1 MRSLTETLL
10 VEALVGRIVSDFVF
24 SSESVSEGHPD
35 KVADQISDAVLDAM
49 LRADPMSRVACET
62 FVTAHRIIL
71 GGEITCAGFDD
82 IDIPAIIRRT
92 VDRIGYNND
101 DEGMWNGAAMTPLL
115 DLVPQSP
122 DIAQGTSTRRDQKI
136 GAGDQGMMFGYAQ
149 RNTWEAD
156 DDFMPVP
163 ISLAHALTRRT
174 AEVRHNGTLGYIR
187 PDNKS
192 QVSVRFQED
201 GTPIAVDAVVLAAQH
216 DPDVDAETLQADIK
230 EQVIHRIIPEE
241 LLHDGTQY
249 FINHTGK
256 FVLGGPAADTG
267 LTGRKIIVDT
277 YGGWAPHGG
286 GAFSGKDCVKV
297 DRSAAYYARFA
308 AKNLVA
314 AGVAD
319 KLQIQVAYSIGSLQP
334 VSYHVET
341 FGTGQISDA
350 AIVDLLKTD
359 FSFAPGDII
368 EELDLRRP
376 IFEPT
381 AAYGHF
387 GRRDVEL
394 PWEQLTKVD
403 KLMEQTS
410 GLA

>member
-1 MRSLTETLL
+1 M
-10 VEALVGRIVSDFVF
+10 SDFVF

-49 LRADPMSRVACET
+49 LRLDPYSRVACET
-62 FVTAHRIIL
+62 FVTAHRIML
-71 GGEITCAGFDD
+71 GGEITCKGFEQVDLPD
-82 IDIPAIIRRT
+82 LIRRT

-101 DEGMWNGAAMTPLL
+101 DEGMWNGTAIDPII

-122 DIAQGTSTRRDQKI
+122 DIAQGTSARSDQKI

-163 ISLAHALTRRT
+163 ISLAHALTRRM
-174 AEVRHNGTLGYIR
+174 AEVRRNGTMPYLR
-187 PDNKS
+187 PDSKS
-192 QVSVRFQED
+192 QVSVRFHGD
-201 GTPIAVDAVVLAAQH
+201 GSPVSIDALVLATQH
-216 DPDVDAETLQADIK
+216 APDVDQETLEADLK
-230 EQVIHRIIPEE
+230 EHVVNVVIPEE
-241 LLHDGTQY
+241 LPHDGAKY

-286 GAFSGKDCVKV
+286 GAFSGKDCIKV

-319 KLQIQVAYSIGSLQP
+319 KLQIQVAYSIGSLSP

-341 FGTGQISDA
+341 FGTGSISDD
-350 AIVDLLKTD
+350 AIVDLLQTE

-368 EELDLRRP
+368 DELDLRRP
-376 IFEPT
+376 IYEPT

-387 GRRDVEL
+387 GRRDIDL
-394 PWEQLTKVD
+394 PWERLSKVD
-403 KLMEQTS
+403 ALTAKAGS
-410 GLA
+410 LA